1 MTPEELLAS
10 RMKIATDLHAQIAS
24 LRTEVT
30 ALRHEMT
37 SFGESLNALRGE
49 ISATLNDIRLRQEE
63 RAA

>member
-24 LRTEVT
+24 LRTEVQG
-30 ALRHEMT
+30 LRNEMA

-49 ISATLNDIRLRQEE
+49 IRATLNNIRD

>member
-10 RMKIATDLHAQIAS
+10 RMKIATDLHTQIGS
-24 LRTEVT
+24 LRSEVQG
-30 ALRHEMT
+30 LRNEMA

-49 ISATLNDIRLRQEE
+49 IRSTLNHIRD